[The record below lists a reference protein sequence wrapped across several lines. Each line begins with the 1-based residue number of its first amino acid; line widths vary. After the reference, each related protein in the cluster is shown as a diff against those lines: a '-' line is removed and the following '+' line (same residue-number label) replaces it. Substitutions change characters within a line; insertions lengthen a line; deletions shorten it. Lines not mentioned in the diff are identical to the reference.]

1 MKMYEMIEARKEI
14 LYLIDK
20 EELEEQDL
28 KDLDEFILSELQE
41 KGKGL
46 IFVNSEF
53 ETELEKIKRLENML
67 KDRKRV
73 ISNNQS
79 RFKEKI
85 KYTMQ
90 ELDIKSVKTE
100 FGNITLRK
108 GVESLTVEDGAKVP
122 SQFEIVK
129 VEIDKKQLK
138 EAVKKGLEVDGIYL
152 KTGDNSVVMPKG
164 VKSE

>member
-1 MKMYEMIEARKEI
+1 MKMYEMIETRKEI

-67 KDRKRV
+67 KDRKKV

-90 ELDIKSVKTE
+90 ELEIKSVKTE
-100 FGNITLRK
+100 LGNITLRK
-108 GVESLTVEDGAKVP
+108 GVESLIVEDNAKVP
-122 SQFEIVK
+122 SEFEIVK

-138 EAVKKGLEVDGIYL
+138 DAVKKGLEVDGVYL
-152 KTGDNSVVMPKG
+152 KVGDNSVVMPKG
-164 VKSE
+164 VKNE